1 MEKEKQ
7 LVYKEEECI
16 HFKDGLF
23 GFEQYKKYVPFP
35 VQEDSDVML
44 YLQSVENLNL
54 SFVLMNPF
62 YLDPDYAPKLSE
74 HDMQSIGAEKEDII
88 SYYVICVMKERPTDC
103 TVNLKCPIIVNS
115 VTREAKQV
123 ILEEGEYQ
131 FRHRLS
137 EFSRKEG

>member
-1 MEKEKQ
+1 MEKENQ
-7 LVYKEEECI
+7 FVYKEEECI
-16 HFKDGLF
+16 HFQEGMF

-35 VQEDSDVML
+35 VNEDSDAML
-44 YLQSVENLNL
+44 YLQCVENMDLA
-54 SFVLMNPF
+54 FVLMNPF
-62 YLDPDYAPKLSE
+62 YLDSNYMPKLSTY
-74 HDMQSIGAEKEDII
+74 DMQSIGAEKEDII
-88 SYYVICVMKERPTDC
+88 SYYVICVMKEDTSES

-131 FRHRLS
+131 FRHPLS